1 MNDVLGFFEG
11 LILVSD
17 REKLID
23 QIEMVRREIFAVN
36 NSETLE
42 QTLKKQLSES
52 RAKEFFLYLSKYKK
66 NIYDGHIIEEI
77 LESLRGKAMDLDVV
91 RLSLAIDMSRSEI
104 SELHTKLTEQLNQ
117 RVLLDVHIEPSLLG
131 GLRLEYNGVY
141 LDLSLSTRIK
151 GMVQPSS

>member
-1 MNDVLGFFEG
+1 MNDVLSFFEG
-11 LILVSD
+11 LVLVSD

-23 QIEMVRREIFAVN
+23 QIEMVRREIFAVS

-151 GMVQPSS
+151 GMIQPSS

>member
-1 MNDVLGFFEG
+1 MNDVLSFFEG

-23 QIEMVRREIFAVN
+23 QIEMVRREIFAVS

-151 GMVQPSS
+151 GMIQPSS

>member
-1 MNDVLGFFEG
+1 MNDVLSFFEG

-23 QIEMVRREIFAVN
+23 QIEMVRREIFAVS

-151 GMVQPSS
+151 GMIQPSR

>member
-1 MNDVLGFFEG
+1 MNDVLSFFEG

-23 QIEMVRREIFAVN
+23 QIEIVRREIFAVS

-77 LESLRGKAMDLDVV
+77 LESLRGKAMDLDVI

-151 GMVQPSS
+151 GMIQPSR

>member
-1 MNDVLGFFEG
+1 MNDVLSFFEG

-23 QIEMVRREIFAVN
+23 QIEMVRREIFAVS

-117 RVLLDVHIEPSLLG
+117 RVLLDVHIEPSLLA

-151 GMVQPSS
+151 GMIQPSR

>member
-1 MNDVLGFFEG
+1 
-11 LILVSD
+11 
-17 REKLID
+17 
-23 QIEMVRREIFAVN
+23 
-36 NSETLE
+36 
-42 QTLKKQLSES
+42 
-52 RAKEFFLYLSKYKK
+52 
-66 NIYDGHIIEEI
+66 
-77 LESLRGKAMDLDVV
+77 V

-151 GMVQPSS
+151 GMIQPSR

>member
-1 MNDVLGFFEG
+1 MNDVLSFFEG
-11 LILVSD
+11 LVLVSD

-23 QIEMVRREIFAVN
+23 QIEMVRREIFAVS

-77 LESLRGKAMDLDVV
+77 LESLRGKAMDLDVI

-151 GMVQPSS
+151 GMIQPSR

>member
-1 MNDVLGFFEG
+1 MNDVLSFFEG

-23 QIEMVRREIFAVN
+23 QIEIVRREIFAVS

-151 GMVQPSS
+151 GMIQPSR